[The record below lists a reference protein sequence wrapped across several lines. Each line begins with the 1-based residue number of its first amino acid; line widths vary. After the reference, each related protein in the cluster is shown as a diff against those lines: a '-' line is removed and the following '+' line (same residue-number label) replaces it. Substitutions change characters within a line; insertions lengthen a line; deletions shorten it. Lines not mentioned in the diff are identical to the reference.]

1 MTDNF
6 GFAPTEKMLTPTT
19 LAQMLEISDRHL
31 SDVRREDQTFPVPV
45 LLGTLPR
52 WSPAVIRRWMERATA
67 LPCECGEQPEIVSN
81 SAAGKTKSKKK
92 AKGAHH
98 VH

>member
-31 SDVRREDQTFPVPV
+31 TDVRREDQTFPSPV

-52 WSPAVIRRWMERATA
+52 WSPAAIRRWMDGGTDATSGTGSGQ
-67 LPCECGEQPEIVSN
+67 LHLQPVATETT
-81 SAAGKTKSKKK
+81 APRKR
-92 AKGAHH
+92 KGASR
-98 VH
+98 V